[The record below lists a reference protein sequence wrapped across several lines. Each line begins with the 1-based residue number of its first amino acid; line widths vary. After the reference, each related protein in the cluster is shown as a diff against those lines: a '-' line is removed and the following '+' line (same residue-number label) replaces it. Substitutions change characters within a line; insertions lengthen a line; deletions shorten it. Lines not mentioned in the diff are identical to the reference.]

1 MVSHIPNEAHTA
13 HLTRTT
19 GFATAA
25 TPSAAGRAAAG
36 VRRAGTV
43 VRSPLDRKERKG
55 ATDGDMSAADVC
67 FLSLIVSSAL
77 DLSFT

>member
-1 MVSHIPNEAHTA
+1 MVSRFPDDAHTA
-13 HLTRTT
+13 RLTRTT

-67 FLSLIVSSAL
+67 SLSPITCFAL
-77 DLSFT
+77 HLPFT